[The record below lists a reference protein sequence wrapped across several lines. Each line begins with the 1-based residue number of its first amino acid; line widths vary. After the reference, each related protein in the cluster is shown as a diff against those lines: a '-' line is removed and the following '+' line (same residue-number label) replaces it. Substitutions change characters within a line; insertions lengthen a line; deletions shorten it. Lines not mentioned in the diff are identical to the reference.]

1 MATTVEHRAMSKLQ
15 RRTHEKL
22 ARELGHQPT
31 LDMLLREQANDT
43 GYAEHQLCEAF
54 DYASRTLGF
63 CAAVQIIAGKIA
75 EGRS

>member
-1 MATTVEHRAMSKLQ
+1 MATTDTTRAMA
-15 RRTHEKL
+15 RIRNRTHEKL

-54 DYASRTLGF
+54 DYASRALGF